1 MNAKEIKYNSF
12 KYFIY
17 SILAWDHKDR
27 KVEDDPRNDCYFFSP
42 EYKKSFTKDLEIARK
57 KNIIKIDYLG
67 NDATSTNFNVYEKN
81 DGEVIIAFRGS
92 DSKIDWSADFAYF
105 KQKFKEENN
114 EKLFSMS
121 AEDFNKCCMNEYKK
135 SREDLFDKPI
145 KFFREALKTN
155 LSSFIDEI
163 AGKKNFDFSDYGMF
177 LKSVFEKYKSR
188 IEFHGGFI
196 KQYKSIYKELN
207 MIIDKYIKDKRFK
220 KIIFCGHS
228 LGSALAMDTYILQSI
243 RYPENNFECYAAGTP
258 KIGNSVLAK
267 FIKESKLGEK
277 LFIMNIENDLV
288 SNVPPDKLGFFK
300 PANDVEITPL
310 KAPFNT
316 KMNHTLFYY
325 LYCMKNFAP
334 VKVNT
339 K

>member
-1 MNAKEIKYNSF
+1 MTTKEIKNKCF

-27 KVEDDPRNDCYFFSP
+27 KVEDDPKDACYFFSP

-57 KNIIKIDYLG
+57 KNIIKIEYLG
-67 NDATSTNFNVYEKN
+67 NDATSTNFNIYEKN

-92 DSKIDWSADFAYF
+92 DSKIDWGADFAYF

-114 EKLFSMS
+114 EKLFTMS
-121 AEDFNKCCMNEYKK
+121 GEDFNKLCMEEYKK

-145 KFFREALKTN
+145 KFFSEAFKTD
-155 LSSFIDEI
+155 LASFADNI
-163 AGKKNFDFSDYGMF
+163 AIKNNFDISNYGLF

-196 KQYKSIYKELN
+196 RQYKSIYVELN
-207 MIIDKYIKDKRFK
+207 KIVDKYMSDKRFK

-228 LGSALAMDTYILQSI
+228 LGSALAMDSYILQSI

-258 KIGNSVLAK
+258 KIGNIILAK

-277 LFIMNIENDLV
+277 MFIMNIENDLV
-288 SNVPPDKLGFFK
+288 SYVPPEKLGFFK
-300 PANDVEITPL
+300 PVNDVEITPL

-325 LYCMKNFAP
+325 LYCIKNFAP
-334 VKVNT
+334 VKVNP